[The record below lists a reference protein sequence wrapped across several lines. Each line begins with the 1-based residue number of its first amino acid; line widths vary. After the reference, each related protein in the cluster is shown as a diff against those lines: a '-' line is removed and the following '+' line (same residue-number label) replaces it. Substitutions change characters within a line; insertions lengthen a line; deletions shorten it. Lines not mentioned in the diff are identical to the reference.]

1 MTLDVHVLRLQPG
14 DDLRGALEA
23 AFRNLHAAGAPAAVS
38 AVGSLSQA
46 VLRYAAEPQGLLRV
60 EALELLTLSGTLGV
74 GGVHLHASVA
84 DARGRV
90 RGGHVMLG
98 CVVRTTAE
106 IVLAL
111 LPGWSF
117 ERALDA
123 GTGFKEVEGWLGR
136 CGKPSCAF
144 AVCVGL
150 TYFAKRCCDG

>member
-14 DDLRGALEA
+14 DDLRDALEA
-23 AFRNLHAAGAPAAVS
+23 AFRDLHAGGAPAAACVVS

-46 VLRYAAEPQGLLRV
+46 VLRYAVEPQGLLRV
-60 EALELLTLSGTLGV
+60 EPLELLTLSGTLGV

-84 DARGRV
+84 DAQGRV
-90 RGGHVMLG
+90 RGGHVMPG

-123 GTGFKEVEGWLGR
+123 GTGFKELVARRL
-136 CGKPSCAF
+136 
-144 AVCVGL
+144 
-150 TYFAKRCCDG
+150 

>member
-23 AFRNLHAAGAPAAVS
+23 AFRDLHAAGAPAAACVVS

-46 VLRYAAEPQGLLRV
+46 VLRYAAEPQGDLQV
-60 EALELLTLSGTLGV
+60 EALELLTLSGTLGM

-84 DARGRV
+84 DAQGRV
-90 RGGHVMLG
+90 RGGHVMPG

-123 GTGFKEVEGWLGR
+123 GTGFKELVARRL
-136 CGKPSCAF
+136 
-144 AVCVGL
+144 
-150 TYFAKRCCDG
+150 